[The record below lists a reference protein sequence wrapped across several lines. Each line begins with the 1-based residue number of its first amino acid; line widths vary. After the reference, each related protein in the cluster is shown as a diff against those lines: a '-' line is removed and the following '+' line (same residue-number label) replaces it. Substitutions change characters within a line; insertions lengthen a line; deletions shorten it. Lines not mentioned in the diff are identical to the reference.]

1 MTSHKKVRSL
11 YPEVWSLIGLFT
23 WQWKP
28 ISPFILSNGN
38 PETCFKICH
47 FPCAKSCLQQRD
59 YSYHDGVSKEHPVIC
74 QRNHPSHVCKCIC
87 PSAYIYIY
95 KVYIYIYIIVWVHI
109 SSYFMILLLLSD
121 VQSLPNKR
129 IKQAFI
135 MSHLFFIAVQCISSY
150 FPLFCSHAIS
160 QQFTCDQNQP
170 TAELRPFW
178 SKRFDQ
184 CLDPDGIASADDHHL
199 TKNHQEQTMAKLRK
213 LSFTEKW
220 REYLEVYRALRVK
233 RFLGDPGHCSF
244 HFNFC
249 WPMYVLLF
257 NLASSVRI
265 LISKLLL

>member
-1 MTSHKKVRSL
+1 
-11 YPEVWSLIGLFT
+11 
-23 WQWKP
+23 
-28 ISPFILSNGN
+28 
-38 PETCFKICH
+38 
-47 FPCAKSCLQQRD
+47 
-59 YSYHDGVSKEHPVIC
+59 
-74 QRNHPSHVCKCIC
+74 
-87 PSAYIYIY
+87 
-95 KVYIYIYIIVWVHI
+95 
-109 SSYFMILLLLSD
+109 MILQILSD

-244 HFNFC
+244 TLIFVGQCMSYFLT
-249 WPMYVLLF
+249 WPARYGSWF
-257 NLASSVRI
+257 PSCC
-265 LISKLLL
+265 SKSPSWNQKLV